1 MAFAAK
7 HRHLVLALLAIAS
20 AAVLVW
26 FGNGLNPLWPLLWFA
41 PLPVLLFALHS
52 DWRSAAVVAF
62 LAWLIGGLNLWH
74 YLRLLGVP
82 AVAWFSIFGTVALI
96 FAAAVLAFRAL
107 VHRGA
112 PWSALLVLPA
122 IWVSF
127 EYIRNLTTPH
137 GTAGSL
143 AYSQLHF
150 LAFLQL
156 ASITGPWGLS
166 FLLLLFPAA
175 LAIALYLRRSQPQ
188 QALSIVAAPLGI
200 IVLVLVF
207 GVVRL
212 AIPQSQ
218 KVKVGL
224 ITSDAPGNVRT
235 AAPGA
240 KSVRLFTDYAREAEN
255 LTARGAQFI
264 VIPEKIATVT
274 DTSTADAD
282 AIFQPLAEKTG
293 ATIVVGVVHD
303 SAPLEYNQARVYT
316 PQSAVASYNKHHLLP
331 PFESRQ
337 TPGTTLTLLPQAQ
350 GTRGVAI
357 CKDMDFTPLSRRYG
371 NAGAGLMLVPGWDFK
386 IDGAWH
392 GHIAVMRGVED
403 GFSIARAAKD
413 GYLTVSDDRGRIVGE
428 TSSDSAPFATLL
440 VDVPAAHDRTLYLLL
455 GNWFAWL
462 SFALCGLTL
471 LRLFSLRG
479 RVWRGPVP
487 SAATDSSIVDRALS
501 SK

>member
-1 MAFAAK
+1 M
-7 HRHLVLALLAIAS
+7 
-20 AAVLVW
+20 VW

-82 AVAWFSIFGTVALI
+82 AVAWFGIFGAVALI
-96 FAAAVLAFRAL
+96 FAAAVLACRAL
-107 VHRGA
+107 VRRGA

-122 IWVSF
+122 TWVSF

-175 LAIALYLRRSQPQ
+175 LAIGLYLRRSQPQ
-188 QALSIVAAPLGI
+188 QAFSIVAVSLGV
-200 IVLVLVF
+200 IVLVLAF
-207 GVVRL
+207 GIVRL

-224 ITSDAPGNVRT
+224 IASDTPANVNI

-240 KSVRLFTDYAREAEN
+240 KSRRLFADYAREAES
-255 LTARGAQFI
+255 LAARGAQFI
-264 VIPEKIATVT
+264 VIPEKLGTVT
-274 DTSTADAD
+274 DTDAGETD
-282 AIFQPLAEKTG
+282 DIFQPLADKTG
-293 ATIVVGVVHD
+293 STIVVGLVHKSGPRD
-303 SAPLEYNQARVYT
+303 YNQARIYT
-316 PQSAVASYNKHHLLP
+316 PQAPVASYNKHHLLP
-331 PFESRQ
+331 PFESSL
-337 TPGTTLTLLPQAQ
+337 TPGTTLTLLPQPP

-371 NAGAGLMLVPGWDFK
+371 NAGAGLMLVPGWDFN
-386 IDGAWH
+386 IDRAWH

-413 GYLTVSDDRGRIVGE
+413 GYLTVSDDRGRIVAE
-428 TSSDSAPFATLL
+428 TRSDSAPFATLL
-440 VDVPAAHDRTLYLLL
+440 VDVPAAHDRTLFLLL

-479 RVWRGPVP
+479 PVLRGAVLRGPVP
-487 SAATDSSIVDRALS
+487 SAETDSSIAHRALS

>member
-7 HRHLVLALLAIAS
+7 YRQLGIALLVIAS
-20 AAVLVW
+20 AAVLLW
-26 FGNGLNPLWPLLWFA
+26 FGNGLNPLWPLLWLA
-41 PLPVLLFALHS
+41 PIPVLLFALHS

-122 IWVSF
+122 TWVSF

-166 FLLLLFPAA
+166 FLLLLFPTA
-175 LAIALYLRRSQPQ
+175 LAIGLYLRRSQPH
-188 QALSIVAAPLGI
+188 QAFSIVAASVGI

-224 ITSDAPGNVRT
+224 ITSDAPGNVRI

-264 VIPEKIATVT
+264 IMPEKIATAT
-274 DTSTADAD
+274 DTTTGDMD
-282 AIFQPLAEKTG
+282 AIFQALADKTG
-293 ATIVVGVVHD
+293 STIVVGLVH
-303 SAPLEYNQARVYT
+303 SSPPHEYNQARAYT
-316 PQSAVASYNKHHLLP
+316 PQAPVASYDKHHMLP
-331 PFESRQ
+331 PFESNL

-350 GTRGVAI
+350 ETRGVAI

-403 GFSIARAAKD
+403 GFSVARAAKN
-413 GYLTVSDDRGRIVGE
+413 GYLTVSVDRGRIVAE
-428 TSSDSAPFATLL
+428 TRSDSAPFATLL
-440 VDVPAAHDRTLYLLL
+440 TDVPAAHDGTLYLLL

-471 LRLFSLRG
+471 LRLVSLRG
-479 RVWRGPVP
+479 RVP
-487 SAATDSSIVDRALS
+487 SAATTDSSIDNRALS
-501 SK
+501 SR

>member
-7 HRHLVLALLAIAS
+7 YRHLGIALLVIAS

-52 DWRSAAVVAF
+52 GWRSAAVVAF
-62 LAWLIGGLNLWH
+62 LAWLIGSLTLWH
-74 YLRLLGVP
+74 YLRLVGVP
-82 AVAWFSIFGTVALI
+82 PVTWFSIFGAVALI

-112 PWSALLVLPA
+112 SWSALLVLPA
-122 IWVSF
+122 TWVSF

-175 LAIALYLRRSQPQ
+175 LAIGVYLRRSQPK
-188 QALSIVAAPLGI
+188 QALSIVAASLGA

-207 GVVRL
+207 GIVRL

-218 KVKVGL
+218 KVRVGL
-224 ITSDAPGNVRT
+224 IASDTPGNVVT

-240 KSVRLFTDYAREAEN
+240 KSGRLFTDYARQAED
-255 LTARGAQFI
+255 LAVRGAQFI
-264 VIPEKIATVT
+264 IMPEKLGTIT
-274 DTSTADAD
+274 DTNAGEADAT
-282 AIFQPLAEKTG
+282 FQPLADKTG
-293 ATIVVGVVHD
+293 STIVIGLVHT
-303 SAPLEYNQARVYT
+303 SQPSEYNQARVYT
-316 PQSAVASYNKHHLLP
+316 PQSPVASYDKHHMLP
-331 PFESRQ
+331 PYESNL

-371 NAGAGLMLVPGWDFK
+371 NAGAGLMLVPAWDFN
-386 IDGAWH
+386 IDRAWH

-413 GYLTVSDDRGRIVGE
+413 GYLTVSDDRGRIVSE
-428 TSSDSAPFATLL
+428 TRSDSAPFATLL
-440 VDVPAAHDRTLYLLL
+440 ADVPAAHDRTLYLLL

-462 SFALCGLTL
+462 SLAICAGTL
-471 LRLFSLRG
+471 LRLASLRG
-479 RVWRGPVP
+479 RAA
-487 SAATDSSIVDRALS
+487 SAVTNTSAINSALS
-501 SK
+501 SR

>member
-7 HRHLVLALLAIAS
+7 YRHLGMALLAIAS
-20 AAVLVW
+20 AAMLVW

-41 PLPVLLFALHS
+41 PLPVLLFGLNS
-52 DWRSAAVVAF
+52 GWRSAAVVAF
-62 LAWLIGGLNLWH
+62 LAWLIGSLNLWH
-74 YLRLLGVP
+74 YLRLVGVP
-82 AVAWFSIFGTVALI
+82 PVTWFSIFGAVALI

-112 PWSALLVLPA
+112 SWSALLVLPA
-122 IWVSF
+122 TWVSF

-175 LAIALYLRRSQPQ
+175 LAIGVYLRRSQPK
-188 QALSIVAAPLGI
+188 QALSIVAASLGV

-207 GVVRL
+207 GIVRL

-218 KVKVGL
+218 KVRVGL
-224 ITSDAPGNVRT
+224 IASDTPGNVVT

-240 KSVRLFTDYAREAEN
+240 KSGRLFVDYAQQAEG
-255 LTARGAQFI
+255 LAARGAQFI
-264 VIPEKIATVT
+264 IMPEKLATIT
-274 DTSTADAD
+274 DTNARDAD
-282 AIFQPLAEKTG
+282 AIFQPLADKTG
-293 ATIVVGVVHD
+293 STIVIGLVHT
-303 SAPLEYNQARVYT
+303 SQPREYNQARIYT
-316 PQSAVASYNKHHLLP
+316 PQATVASYDKHHMLP
-331 PFESRQ
+331 PFESNL

-371 NAGAGLMLVPGWDFK
+371 NAGAGLMLVPAWDFN
-386 IDGAWH
+386 IDRAWH

-413 GYLTVSDDRGRIVGE
+413 GYLTVSDNRGRIVAE
-428 TSSDSAPFATLL
+428 TRSDSAPFATLL
-440 VDVPAAHDRTLYLLL
+440 ADVPTAHDRTLYLLL

-462 SFALCGLTL
+462 SLAICAGTL
-471 LRLFSLRG
+471 LRLASLRG
-479 RVWRGPVP
+479 RAA
-487 SAATDSSIVDRALS
+487 SAVTNTSAIISALS
-501 SK
+501 SR